1 MGTLIESVVPTE
13 EYVPHTTHKPR
24 VAMFEHRDGPW
35 YYVLVRDDYII
46 DACTVVYGPFNRIPG
61 EKTGAEIQIS
71 YYSFLDN
78 EVNYDELSDDVKV
91 FIWELSLS

>member
-1 MGTLIESVVPTE
+1 MGTLVEAVTYASKIS
-13 EYVPHTTHKPR
+13 HTPR

-35 YYVLVRDDYII
+35 YYVLVKDDYII

-91 FIWELSLS
+91 FIWELSLL